1 MLCGISQCAHVL
13 DKRWLDESARVGAS
27 LRERAYCL
35 KDAEAEGKWQFDLQ
49 KTMYDFTLE
58 QRQKLFAGHQVFITN
73 HKSILPPVKDLVK
86 IVECAGGTAVANGSA
101 GPTDVVIS
109 SETALATASVRRAL
123 TLANPA
129 RIYSSELILSS
140 ILQQHIDFAKNR
152 LETTSSGSRRR
163 K

>member
-1 MLCGISQCAHVL
+1 
-13 DKRWLDESARVGAS
+13 
-27 LRERAYCL
+27 
-35 KDAEAEGKWQFDLQ
+35 
-49 KTMYDFTLE
+49 MYDFTLE

-109 SETALATASVRRAL
+109 SETALATASARRAL
-123 TLANPA
+123 ALANPA

-140 ILQQHIDFAKNR
+140 ILQQHIDFTKNR
-152 LETTSSGSRRR
+152 LETTSGGSRRR